1 MEPFFVPDFTFGL
14 SELLAVLTVV
24 AIVIGLTAGDGLLII
39 FYVSLPMIWAGSR
52 ELHAHFF

>member
-1 MEPFFVPDFTFGL
+1 MPDFTFGL

-24 AIVIGLTAGDGLLII
+24 AIVIGLTAGDGPLII